1 MIAIDVCA
9 HLTSYTALPYRGSVH
24 AVLETP
30 TFLRDVAQ
38 SVMSEEEH
46 DWIVR
51 RVAVDPMRGDVIP
64 GTGGAR
70 KVRFAGRGKG
80 KSGGYRIVTYFAAHD
95 VPVLLLALINK
106 GERADLSQ
114 AERNELR
121 RDLQG
126 FADDYRAGVRA
137 KVAVRRKGRGR

>member
-1 MIAIDVCA
+1 M
-9 HLTSYTALPYRGSVH
+9 H

-38 SVMSEEEH
+38 SGMSEAEH
-46 DWIVR
+46 DSVVRWI
-51 RVAVDPMRGDVIP
+51 AENPMRGDVIA

-80 KSGGYRIVTYFAAHD
+80 KSGGYRVVAYFAADD
-95 VPVLLLALINK
+95 VPVLLLALISK

-121 RDLQG
+121 KELQG
-126 FADDYRAGVRA
+126 FADDYRTGVKAR
-137 KVAVRRKGRGR
+137 VAELRKRRRR